1 MEKSVDEGLLQ
12 SVEEGLI
19 KITTNY
25 IDRSII
31 IQDNGIGISKNKF
44 LKILLSFGNSPKRGT
59 NARGFRGIGRLE
71 FGLLSELIF
80 TSKSSKENII
90 STLK

>member
-31 IQDNGIGISKNKF
+31 IQDNGI
-44 LKILLSFGNSPKRGT
+44 
-59 NARGFRGIGRLE
+59 E
-71 FGLLSELIF
+71 FQ
-80 TSKSSKENII
+80 K
-90 STLK
+90 